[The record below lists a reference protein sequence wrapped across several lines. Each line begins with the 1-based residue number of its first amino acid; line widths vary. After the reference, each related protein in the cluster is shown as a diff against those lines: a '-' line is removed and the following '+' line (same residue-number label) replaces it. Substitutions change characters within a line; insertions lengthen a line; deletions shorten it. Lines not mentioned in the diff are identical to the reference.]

1 MQYNSAKDRQP
12 ASHRPAASL
21 APDCGAVLVEVR
33 SFPDNGFMIQSVQG
47 NAPLFDSALARIQIY
62 TFGTLQVVRG
72 RTAVTESDWHTRQAR
87 QLLKILITER
97 PRPVSTDLLIELL
110 WPNSTPGAAA
120 TTLRSAINALRN
132 VLEPERPNRA
142 PSRYIVTQAP
152 GYAFHLTGDIWLD
165 AEDFERRLNQAQ
177 LANDPE
183 QRLYL
188 LEGALDL
195 YKDDYLISD
204 PYADWLQTER
214 ERLRERFFNALL
226 QTADLY
232 AGQGRYPDA
241 LTVVRRLLARDEVR
255 ENAYQ
260 ALMRYQAESG
270 DSAGALLTYERC
282 RTVLSDELGADPS
295 PLTQALHQR
304 ILNGEIEPH
313 VGATLAMA
321 PTVAHFEAM
330 PEAARAA
337 APRLPHRALLP
348 ILDLEFVPAFIGRE
362 EEARLLEERL
372 HKGLDGA
379 GSLLVLDGEA
389 GVGKTRL
396 AYHVLQRAAAREI
409 TVISGTCQLL
419 EQELPFAPLA
429 DALGRYLYGLPDA
442 VIRTFPAAN
451 LAHLAQIMPSLQDH
465 MPLLQLPP
473 PELAPTAEENR
484 LRLIDSIAAFL
495 VTLARLRPLVLF
507 LDDLQWAD
515 ADTLAVLG
523 RITQRLADNALFV
536 LLAYRNE
543 ELPDNDALMTFV
555 HFLTRNYPYSQLH
568 LERFNRA
575 QVEACVAMQATAIHD
590 AGEVTRLADFLYRT
604 TNGNPLF
611 VTEMMRDLEERRSA
625 SGASSADPPAEDG
638 ERPRAAAPAWH
649 APQRIQEIILD
660 RISRLPENAQAILN
674 LCAVIGRDFSL
685 DLLERAAA
693 QDPLDALDLLL
704 QRRFLL
710 ERPDERLDFSH
721 QLVRQTVYDRL
732 NSLQRRRLHLSVA
745 EAIVDLGQA
754 EHNPDETAFHYGQ
767 AGVSYRLLTAKY
779 NVRAGEKRLRAYGFR
794 QAVDAFD
801 RALETL
807 AMLPDAPQEYVV
819 RALQGKGLAYE
830 ALFDP
835 AGVTGTYR
843 QLQEWASR
851 HDDRPLLLSTYTRL
865 TTMLG
870 LLGQQSESNLLLREL
885 LQALTRNGEI
895 AAVSRVLTDLLL
907 RRERIYSLD
916 EEDASDAW
924 QLYRQPAPP
933 VAHPVEDILHL
944 FEPVHAVLP
953 LFDYGWVL
961 LVQGQLGEATKVLE
975 AVVDLATATGQP
987 SIASNA
993 YHQLAVTARI
1003 LGDLEQSQV
1012 FNDKSIAINR
1022 AVAGAAAELSSMW
1035 PRIASGFLSL
1045 RTGRLDEAE
1054 RRLRRVV
1061 DFLDDRPFFNNY
1073 RNSAN
1078 IGLGLVALEQG
1089 DVATAHTM
1097 LAVAMADSV
1106 HLYPYTHVQG
1116 LLGLARIAHLQGDAE
1131 KAETILR
1138 QALRFAGRR
1147 SLLEEYIAV
1156 VEAIVALGVAAAPA
1170 PVLVESILKYARA
1183 IELNSAVTTL
1193 HRVLE
1198 RWLAL

>member
-1 MQYNSAKDRQP
+1 
-12 ASHRPAASL
+12 
-21 APDCGAVLVEVR
+21 
-33 SFPDNGFMIQSVQG
+33 MIQSVQG

-87 QLLKILITER
+87 QLLKILVTER

-142 PSRYIVTQAP
+142 PSKYIVTQAP
-152 GYAFHLTGDIWLD
+152 GYAFHLTADIWLD
-165 AEDFERRLNQAQ
+165 AEDFERRMNQAQ
-177 LANDPE
+177 MANDPE

-188 LEGALDL
+188 LESALDL

-204 PYADWLQTER
+204 PYADWLQAER
-214 ERLRERFFNALL
+214 ERLRERFFNGLL
-226 QTADLY
+226 QTADIY
-232 AGQGRYPDA
+232 AAQGRYPDA
-241 LTVVRRLLARDEVR
+241 IAVARRLLARDEVR

-295 PLTQALHQR
+295 PMTQVLHQR
-304 ILNGEIEPH
+304 ILNGEIEPRATTAHSMTPILAH
-313 VGATLAMA
+313 V
-321 PTVAHFEAM
+321 EALSGDG
-330 PEAARAA
+330 RAA
-337 APRLPHRALLP
+337 PVARLPQRALLP
-348 ILDLEFVPAFIGRE
+348 VLDLEFVPAFIGRE
-362 EEARLLEERL
+362 AEAQLIEERL
-372 HKGLDGA
+372 RKGLDGH
-379 GSLLVLDGEA
+379 GSLLVMDGEA

-396 AYHVLQRAAAREI
+396 AYHVLQRAAEREI

-442 VIRTFPAAN
+442 VIRGLPAAN

-473 PELAPTAEENR
+473 PDLATTAEESR

-495 VTLARLRPLVLF
+495 VTLATLRPLVLF
-507 LDDLQWAD
+507 LDDLQWGD
-515 ADTLAVLG
+515 ADTFAVLG
-523 RITQRLADNALFV
+523 RLTQRLGDNAIFV

-543 ELPDNDALMTFV
+543 ELPDNDALMTFMHV
-555 HFLTRNYPYSQLH
+555 LTRNYPLSQLH
-568 LERFNRA
+568 LERFNQA
-575 QVEACVAMQATAIHD
+575 QVQACVRMQSPEIED

-611 VTEMMRDLEERRSA
+611 VTEVMRDLEERRTA
-625 SGASSADPPAEDG
+625 SGQSLPQGSPLPDLPQNSEGPLTVPASW
-638 ERPRAAAPAWH
+638 RAPL
-649 APQRIQEIILD
+649 RIQEIILD
-660 RISRLPENAQAILN
+660 RVNRLPENARSILN

-693 QDPLDALDLLL
+693 QDPLAALSLLL

-710 ERPDERLDFSH
+710 ERPDDRLDFGH
-721 QLVRQTVYDRL
+721 QLVRQTVYDHL
-732 NSLQRRRLHLSVA
+732 NMLQKRRYHLSVA

-754 EHNPDETAFHYGQ
+754 EQNPGETAFHYSLSGT
-767 AGVSYRLLTAKY
+767 SYRLLAAKY
-779 NVRAGEKRLRAYGFR
+779 NVRAGEKRLHSYGFR

-801 RALETL
+801 RALDTL
-807 AMLPDAPQEYVV
+807 ALLPDAPQEYIV
-819 RALQGKGLAYE
+819 RALQGRGLAYE

-835 AGVTGTYR
+835 AGVTSTYR
-843 QLQEWASR
+843 QLQEWATRS
-851 HDDRPLLLSTYTRL
+851 DDRPLLLSTYTRL

-870 LLGQQSESNLLLREL
+870 LLGQQGESNLLLREL
-885 LQALTRNGEI
+885 LQALTPDSES
-895 AAVSRVLTDLLL
+895 AVVSRVLSDLLN

-924 QLYRQPAPP
+924 QLYRHPAPA

-944 FEPVHAVLP
+944 FEPVDAVLP

-961 LVQGQLGEATKVLE
+961 LVQGQLGEATKALE

-987 SIASNA
+987 SITSNA

-1003 LGDLEQSQV
+1003 LGDLEQSQI

-1022 AVAGAAAELSSMW
+1022 EVAGTAAELASMW
-1035 PRIASGFLSL
+1035 PRISSGFLSL
-1045 RTGRLDEAE
+1045 RAGRLDDAE

-1078 IGLGLVALEQG
+1078 IGLGLVALARNE
-1089 DVATAHTM
+1089 ANEARAI
-1097 LAVAMADSV
+1097 LAAALVDPV
-1106 HLYPYTHVQG
+1106 HLYPYTHVQA
-1116 LLGLARIAHLQGDAE
+1116 LLGLARIAQIDGDAAQ
-1131 KAETILR
+1131 AEQLLR
-1138 QALRFAGRR
+1138 QTLRFAGRR

-1156 VEAIVALGVAAAPA
+1156 IEAIVALGVATAPV
-1170 PVLVESILKYARA
+1170 PVLVESILKYVRA
-1183 IELNSAVTTL
+1183 IELNSAVSAL
-1193 HRVLE
+1193 HRALE
-1198 RWLAL
+1198 RWLAM

>member
-1 MQYNSAKDRQP
+1 
-12 ASHRPAASL
+12 
-21 APDCGAVLVEVR
+21 
-33 SFPDNGFMIQSVQG
+33 MIQSVQG
-47 NAPLFDSALARIQIY
+47 NAPLFDSALAKIQIY

-87 QLLKILITER
+87 QLLKILVTER

-132 VLEPERPNRA
+132 VLEPDRPNRA
-142 PSRYIVTQAP
+142 PSKYIVTQAP
-152 GYAFHLTGDIWLD
+152 GYAFHLTADIWLD

-177 LANDPE
+177 MASDVE

-188 LEGALDL
+188 LESVLDL

-226 QTADLY
+226 QTADIY
-232 AGQGRYPDA
+232 ALQGRYPDA
-241 LTVVRRLLARDEVR
+241 ITVARRLLARDEVR

-260 ALMRYQAESG
+260 SLMRFQAESG

-282 RTVLSDELGADPS
+282 RAVLSDELGADPS
-295 PLTQALHQR
+295 PLTQTLHQR
-304 ILNGEIEPH
+304 ILNGEIEPR
-313 VGATLAMA
+313 TTPPQIMA
-321 PTVAHFEAM
+321 PSLAHVEMA
-330 PEAARAA
+330 PGDNRG
-337 APRLPHRALLP
+337 APRLPQRALLP
-348 ILDLEFVPAFIGRE
+348 VLDLEFLPTFIGRE
-362 EEARLLEERL
+362 DEVRQIEERL
-372 HKGLDGA
+372 HKGLDGH
-379 GSLLVLDGEA
+379 GSLLVMDGEA

-396 AYHVLQRAAAREI
+396 AYHVLQRAAHEI
-409 TVISGTCQLL
+409 TVISGACQLL
-419 EQELPFAPLA
+419 EQDLPFAPLA

-442 VIRTFPAAN
+442 VIRSLPAAN
-451 LAHLAQIMPSLQDH
+451 LSHLAQIMPSLQDH

-473 PELAPTAEENR
+473 PELVATAEESR
-484 LRLIDSIAAFL
+484 LRLIDSIASFL
-495 VTLARLRPLVLF
+495 ITLARLRPLVLF

-515 ADTLAVLG
+515 ADTLAVLS
-523 RITQRLADNALFV
+523 RLTQRLNDNTIFV

-543 ELPDNDALMTFV
+543 ELADNDALMKFV
-555 HFLTRNYPYSQLH
+555 HFLTRNYPHSQLH
-568 LERFNRA
+568 LERFSRA
-575 QVEACVAMQATAIHD
+575 QVQGWVRMQAPDLDD
-590 AGEVTRLADFLYRT
+590 AETIAHLTDFLYRT

-611 VTEMMRDLEERRSA
+611 VTELMRALEERRA
-625 SGASSADPPAEDG
+625 TIEGTAPPDELPQTS
-638 ERPRAAAPAWH
+638 ERPLAVPASWPAPM
-649 APQRIQEIILD
+649 RIQEIILD
-660 RISRLPENAQAILN
+660 RVNRLPEHAQAILN

-685 DLLERAAA
+685 DLLEHAAA
-693 QDPLDALDLLL
+693 QDPLDALGLLL

-710 ERPDERLDFSH
+710 ERPDDRLDFSH

-754 EHNPDETAFHYGQ
+754 EQNPGETAFHYGQ
-767 AGVSYRLLTAKY
+767 SGASYRLLTAKY
-779 NVRAGEKRLRAYGFR
+779 NVRAGEKRLSAYGFR
-794 QAVDAFD
+794 QAIDAFD
-801 RALETL
+801 RALDTL
-807 AMLPDAPQEYVV
+807 ALLPDAPQEYVV

-843 QLQEWASR
+843 QLQEWAIR
-851 HDDRPLLLSTYTRL
+851 ADDRALLLATYTRL
-865 TTMLG
+865 MTMLG
-870 LLGQQSESNLLLREL
+870 LLGQQGESNLLLREL
-885 LQALTRNGEI
+885 LRTLARDGEGSG
-895 AAVSRVLTDLLL
+895 APKVLIDLLN

-916 EEDASDAW
+916 EEDANDAW
-924 QLYRQPAPP
+924 QLYRQPAPA

-975 AVVDLATATGQP
+975 TVVDLATATNQP
-987 SIASNA
+987 SITSNA

-1003 LGDLEQSQV
+1003 LGDLEQSQI

-1022 AVAGAAAELSSMW
+1022 AVAGAAAELASML
-1035 PRIASGFLSL
+1035 PRISSGFLSL
-1045 RTGRLDEAE
+1045 RTGRLDDAE

-1061 DFLDDRPFFNNY
+1061 DFLDDRPFFNSY

-1078 IGLGLVALEQG
+1078 IGLGLVALARG
-1089 DVATAHTM
+1089 DVEAARTT
-1097 LAVAMADSV
+1097 LALALADPV
-1106 HLYPYTHVQG
+1106 HIYPYTHVQA
-1116 LLGLARIAHLQGDAE
+1116 LLGLARIAHLDGNAE
-1131 KAETILR
+1131 ATELILR

-1156 VEAIVALGVAAAPA
+1156 VEAIVALEVASAPA
-1170 PVLVESILKYARA
+1170 PVLVESILKYVRS
-1183 IELNSAVTTL
+1183 IELTSAVITL
-1193 HRVLE
+1193 NRVLE
-1198 RWLAL
+1198 RWLGI